1 MQRVV
6 ILFVFTALLQ
16 ASCKEASADET
27 YWCIP
32 DAKIIFFGSGAQLTH
47 KETIIENGK
56 ETTFW
61 PGCFYHNLASKTSER
76 QFCSGSRQNDDY
88 AGRRRSLQ
96 SGSAIALQY

>member
-1 MQRVV
+1 MPAGAARPMMQRVV

-47 KETIIENGK
+47 KETIIENGD
-56 ETTFW
+56 
-61 PGCFYHNLASKTSER
+61 N
-76 QFCSGSRQNDDY
+76 
-88 AGRRRSLQ
+88 
-96 SGSAIALQY
+96 